1 MSRRGG
7 GCLTAVAIALGA
19 ALVVLGAGLV
29 WLVGSGGTPQAPAPD
44 GREQLVPREFQD
56 YTWTELSQVAALVA
70 AADSDDE
77 AAEVAETYNVS
88 VGATRSLKL
97 DDGTVVSL
105 VVVGLCHDE
114 RADGGGKAGLTLM
127 TSPIALR
134 PMNESG
140 TSDGGWEASEVR
152 TWLATDGV
160 GLLPDDLASAVV
172 PVHKLTNN
180 AGVTSDASSVTQTS
194 DNLWLFSAAEVC
206 GRVGWFE
213 SEYGS
218 EPNAYTGYIDF
229 APYDE
234 LLSSEGTQYAYFADA
249 GVTDSSDPSH
259 ALQLTYAGQDVAWWY
274 RSAYPFSY
282 TGEDAAYFYQVMST
296 GFPGT
301 TGLAGEP
308 AGVVVGLC
316 L

>member
-7 GCLTAVAIALGA
+7 GCLTAVAIALGV
-19 ALVVLGAGLV
+19 ALVALGAGLV
-29 WLVGSGGTPQAPAPD
+29 WLVGSGGAPQAPASD
-44 GREQLVPREFQD
+44 EREELAPREFQD
-56 YTWTELSQVAALVA
+56 YTWPELAEVADLVA
-70 AADSDDE
+70 AAGSDDE
-77 AAEVAETYNVS
+77 AAEIAEAYNVP
-88 VGATRSLKL
+88 VGATRSLQL

-105 VVVGLCHDE
+105 VVVGLRHDE
-114 RADGGGKAGLTLM
+114 RADGAGLAGLTLM
-127 TSPIALR
+127 TSPIAMR

-140 TSDGGWEASEVR
+140 TSDGGWEASELSA
-152 TWLATDGV
+152 WLATDGMD
-160 GLLPDDLASAVV
+160 LLPDELASVVV
-172 PVHKLTNN
+172 PVSKLTNN
-180 AGVTSDASSVTQTS
+180 VGVTSEASSATQT
-194 DNLWLFSAAEVC
+194 DDRLWLFSAAEIC

-234 LLSSEGTQYAYFADA
+234 LLSSEGAQYAYFADA

-259 ALQLTYAGQDVAWWY
+259 ALQLSYAGQDVAWWY
-274 RSAYPFSY
+274 RSAYPFTY
-282 TGEDAAYFYQVMST
+282 TGEDAAYFYQAMST

-301 TGLAGEP
+301 TGLASEP

>member
-7 GCLTAVAIALGA
+7 GCLTAVAIALGV
-19 ALVVLGAGLV
+19 ALVALGAGLV
-29 WLVGSGGTPQAPAPD
+29 WLVGSGGAPQPPAAD
-44 GREQLVPREFQD
+44 GREGLIPREFQD
-56 YTWTELSQVAALVA
+56 YTWDELSQVAALVA
-70 AADSDDE
+70 AAGTDEE
-77 AAEVAETYNVS
+77 AAEVAEAYNVS
-88 VGATRSLKL
+88 VGATRSMQL
-97 DDGTVVSL
+97 DDGTVASL
-105 VVVGLCHDE
+105 VVVGLRHDE
-114 RADGGGKAGLTLM
+114 RADGGGVAGLTLM
-127 TSPIALR
+127 TSPMALQ

-140 TSDGGWEASEVR
+140 VSDGGWEASGLR
-152 TWLATDGV
+152 SWLATDGMS
-160 GLLPDDLASAVV
+160 LLPDGLASAVV
-172 PVHKLTNN
+172 PVTKLTNN
-180 AGVTSDASSVTQTS
+180 VGVTSEAASVTQTS
-194 DNLWLFSAAEVC
+194 DSLWLFSACEVC
-206 GRVGWFE
+206 GGVGWFE

-259 ALQLTYAGQDVAWWY
+259 VLRLSYAGQDVAWWY

-282 TGEDAAYFYQVMST
+282 TGEDAAYFYQAMST

-301 TGLAGEP
+301 TGLASEP
-308 AGVVVGLC
+308 AGVVAGLC

>member
-7 GCLTAVAIALGA
+7 GCLTAVAIALGV
-19 ALVVLGAGLV
+19 ALVALGAGLV
-29 WLVGSGGTPQAPAPD
+29 WLVGSGGTPQAPVPD
-44 GREQLVPREFQD
+44 SRAALVPREFQD
-56 YTWTELSQVAALVA
+56 YTWDELSQVAALVA
-70 AADSDDE
+70 AADSDEE
-77 AAEVAETYNVS
+77 AVEVATTYNVS
-88 VGATRSLKL
+88 VGATRSLQL
-97 DDGTVVSL
+97 DDGTVASL
-105 VVVGLCHDE
+105 VVVGLRHDE
-114 RADGGGKAGLTLM
+114 RADGGGMAGLTLM

-140 TSDGGWEASEVR
+140 TCDGGWEASGLR
-152 TWLATDGV
+152 DWLSTEGM
-160 GLLPDDLASAVV
+160 GLLPDELASVVV
-172 PVHKLTNN
+172 PVTKLTNN
-180 AGVTSDASSVTQTS
+180 TGVTSEAASVTPTS
-194 DNLWLFSAAEVC
+194 DSLWLFSASEVC

-213 SEYGS
+213 SEYGG

-234 LLSSEGTQYAYFADA
+234 LLSSEGAQYAYFADA

-259 ALQLTYAGQDVAWWY
+259 ALRLSYAGQDVAWWY

-282 TGEDAAYFYQVMST
+282 TGEDAAYFYQAMAT

-301 TGLAGEP
+301 TGLASES
-308 AGVVVGLC
+308 AGVVAGLC

>member
-7 GCLTAVAIALGA
+7 GCLTAVAIALGV
-19 ALVVLGAGLV
+19 ALVALGAGLV
-29 WLVGSGGTPQAPAPD
+29 WLVGSGGAPQAHAPD
-44 GREQLVPREFQD
+44 EREELAPREFQD
-56 YTWTELSQVAALVA
+56 YTWPELAEVADLVA
-70 AADSDDE
+70 AAGSDDE
-77 AAEVAETYNVS
+77 AAEIAEAYNVP
-88 VGATRSLKL
+88 VGATRSLQL

-105 VVVGLCHDE
+105 VVVGLRHDE
-114 RADGGGKAGLTLM
+114 RADGAGAAGLTLM
-127 TSPIALR
+127 TSPIAMR

-140 TSDGGWEASEVR
+140 TSDGGWEASELR
-152 TWLATDGV
+152 AWLATDGMD
-160 GLLPDDLASAVV
+160 LLPDELASVVV
-172 PVHKLTNN
+172 PVSKLTNN
-180 AGVTSDASSVTQTS
+180 VGVTSEASSATQT
-194 DNLWLFSAAEVC
+194 DDRLWLFSAAEVC

-234 LLSSEGTQYAYFADA
+234 LLSSEGAQYAYFADA

-259 ALQLTYAGQDVAWWY
+259 ALQLSYAGQDVAWWY
-274 RSAYPFSY
+274 RSAYPFTY
-282 TGEDAAYFYQVMST
+282 TGEDAAYFYQAMST

-301 TGLAGEP
+301 TGLASEP